1 MGVKFFI
8 VRLIKF
14 GFFSLVIFFVV
25 LTAVSLGIPRQVR
38 ISKAINIE
46 GSNAVILSVIKDT
59 TKWPLWHPAYQQE
72 KSAPHGLSVTP
83 VRINDTAVVMQMQQ
97 YQRTPVISG
106 WQIHRFATSD
116 TATLQWYMDFKLSW
130 YPWQKFS
137 SLLYEK
143 TYGLMMQK
151 GLDNI
156 KKVVEGDSAK
166 F

>member
-1 MGVKFFI
+1 M
-8 VRLIKF
+8 RLIKF
-14 GFFSLVIFFVV
+14 GFFSLLIFFVV

-38 ISKAINIE
+38 ISKAINIHA
-46 GSNAVILSVIKDT
+46 SNEAIFSLVKDT
-59 TKWPLWHPAYQQE
+59 TKWPLWHPAYQQG
-72 KSAPHGLSVTP
+72 KPLPQGLSVTP
-83 VRINDTAVVMQMQQ
+83 LRINDTSVVMQLQQ

-106 WQIHRFATSD
+106 WLIHRFPNSD
-116 TATLQWYMDFKLSW
+116 LGTLQWYMDFKLSW

-156 KKVVEGDSAK
+156 KKVVETGDSSK